1 MNDKIILEIIQNNS
15 LEKYEKLS
23 AILKYLFVD
32 IANIS
37 QDKYYILGSFAIR
50 KERTI
55 SDLDI
60 NMHHDE
66 FFKLKKIVDKN
77 FGSLE
82 IYNNQIRWFFDM
94 TTLYNDL
101 TNNNE
106 PDFSIEA
113 FQKNPDEGFPNNN
126 FSLNYLIKHN
136 GLDKDNNG
144 HQFFKLQTLLE
155 WKQTM
160 NRPKDQ
166 PDIELIIKLIS
177 TNNMSRNLKNKKNII
192 NTKKLSKNTSK
203 KTSRKTSRKTTK
215 KTNKKTTRKKSKK
228 SSRK

>member
-1 MNDKIILEIIQNNS
+1 MNDKTILEIIQNNS

-94 TTLYNDL
+94 TKLYNDL

-113 FQKNPDEGFPNNN
+113 FQKNPNEGFPNEK
-126 FSLNYLIKHN
+126 FSLNYLKEHN
-136 GLDKDNNG
+136 GLDKDSFG
-144 HQFFKLQTLLE
+144 HQFFKLETLLE

-166 PDIELIIKLIS
+166 PDIDLIKKLLSPNVSRAIK
-177 TNNMSRNLKNKKNII
+177 
-192 NTKKLSKNTSK
+192 TKKTSKRTSK
-203 KTSRKTSRKTTK
+203 KTSKRTSK
-215 KTNKKTTRKKSKK
+215 KTSKK
-228 SSRK
+228 SSKKTSKKKSKNSKKK